1 MVSGLRWLGRQ
12 GTRAV
17 AASVFLGLALPP
29 LSALMKPLV
38 TPAIVALLVVAF
50 LRVEPVA
57 LRAAFSDPRR
67 VAVPVLVMMIA
78 APLAFAAVLVGTG
91 VAAAMPGLAL
101 ALMIYAST
109 PPLMSVPAF
118 AALLGL
124 DVTLSLAILVTGL
137 GLVSFSAPLFVALLG
152 PAAPEVGTLGL
163 LLRLVLLVGG
173 AALLAS
179 LARRLI
185 GPDRVRA
192 NTQLFDGVNVVVLFV
207 FAVAVMDGVAARLVA
222 EPLFVAGL
230 TALSFALA
238 LCFIGLGYAL
248 FRRRGAEDAFAIGL
262 SMGNRNLGLMI
273 AALGSQAPEVTWLYV
288 AVAQFP
294 IYLLPQMLKPI
305 ARRITGRP

>member
-238 LCFIGLGYAL
+238 LCFIYAL